1 MVSLLGLSKGSSVG
15 VLWNQHKSSGGDM
28 CSLDDQ
34 AFRLQS
40 IFLGPE
46 ADTIVTYSH

>member
-15 VLWNQHKSSGGDM
+15 VLWNQHKSSVGDM

-40 IFLGPE
+40 IILGPE
-46 ADTIVTYSH
+46 ADTIVAYSH